1 MLQGPYWLR
10 SGKRRHENK
19 WQVSNHARS
28 PIETQ
33 VMPRHA
39 QIFFIG
45 SVSINCTS
53 DMLQVDSPPL
63 LPKEMEDINDFYDS
77 PEDHK
82 VDILEKLLE
91 ELHDAR
97 CRD

>member
-1 MLQGPYWLR
+1 MI
-10 SGKRRHENK
+10 
-19 WQVSNHARS
+19 QVGQTQARKQMAGVKPCQES
-28 PIETQ
+28 IETR

-82 VDILEKLLE
+82 VGILEKLLE
-91 ELHDAR
+91 ELYDAR
-97 CRD
+97 CGD

>member
-1 MLQGPYWLR
+1 
-10 SGKRRHENK
+10 
-19 WQVSNHARS
+19 
-28 PIETQ
+28 
-33 VMPRHA
+33 MPRHTR
-39 QIFFIG
+39 IFLG
-45 SVSINCTS
+45 SVNINCIS
-53 DMLQVDSPPL
+53 DTLQVDSPPL

>member
-1 MLQGPYWLR
+1 MTGVKPCQ
-10 SGKRRHENK
+10 K
-19 WQVSNHARS
+19 

-45 SVSINCTS
+45 SVSINYMS
-53 DMLQVDSPPL
+53 DTLQVDSLPL
-63 LPKEMEDINDFYDS
+63 SPEEMGDINDFYDG

-91 ELHDAR
+91 ELHDVR
-97 CRD
+97 CGD